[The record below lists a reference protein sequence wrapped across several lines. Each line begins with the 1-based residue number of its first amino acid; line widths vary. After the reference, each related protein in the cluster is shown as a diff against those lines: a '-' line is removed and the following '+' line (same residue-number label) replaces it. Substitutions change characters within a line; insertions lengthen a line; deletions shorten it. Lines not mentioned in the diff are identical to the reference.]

1 MSGLFILV
9 FSTPTET
16 GGGIGLK
23 SAISE
28 VDEEAEAGEEE
39 EEEEA
44 WMAVNTEFTLDA
56 SYSSCLLWVRLFTG
70 FLFDATEYVLVV
82 SSDSVL
88 NGAA

>member
-28 VDEEAEAGEEE
+28 VDEEAEAGE